1 MKQSNLTKTTDF
13 SNQVN
18 YITYCFGDPGDIKKS
33 VGIRLF
39 YNKYETPTVSTIV
52 DIHNKTIKEDGF
64 NESGF
69 NTIIYK
75 EFNKPYFEIN
85 FDSSKNQKFNA
96 VIYYSGD
103 NSLPSGFTI
112 FSRIQNSN
120 IDENSHIKTIRL
132 YPEFRVNLIE
142 GEDEETDVL
151 IINTLSSLKVYSNE
165 DSSLARRLLSNKEDL
180 SNYASIDDVK
190 KYFESTKSA
199 SYIRYTS
206 SLSSLIND
214 STLMLT
220 TDLLNIHNSKDGLNY
235 YKFFISNG
243 VVVNT
248 YDVKYTKFFVSLYNS
263 DIALF
268 EYSEEQETL
277 GTYRIIS
284 LTKKNSFNLP
294 TVLVQKGNVPNVTE
308 NMEVISM
315 SGNYI
320 VFRDKLTE
328 SWSVFNMKKPEEG
341 LISVSSNFGVLFDP
355 WGIDEDITY
364 FSKESTIGSPFE
376 AFPITSKFYKQL
388 IALPIN
394 PEIKDSIVFLKKIGP
409 WYVFKTT
416 NNTNN
421 ATLVYVSKYGSI
433 YFDESEENEIIPIN
447 SKCILHQKKISN
459 EDDYEYEF
467 AFYFI
472 NDNAIPVRSDLQAKK
487 NGYGSENSYKI
498 SFKSS
503 YDKEDIN
510 RVILIDGLRRAS
522 LTTYSFPK
530 DRMFITSFYGIL
542 FYLEEDSSGEK
553 KIYYL

>member
-1 MKQSNLTKTTDF
+1 MKQRSNLTADTDF

-33 VGIRLF
+33 IGIRLF
-39 YNKYETPTVSTIV
+39 YNKYETPNVSTIV
-52 DIHNKTIKEDGF
+52 DIHNKTIKESSF

-75 EFNKPYFEIN
+75 EFDKPYFEIN
-85 FDSSKNQKFNA
+85 FDNSKTQKFNT

-103 NSLPSGFTI
+103 SSLPSGFTV
-112 FSRIQNSN
+112 FSRIQNSK
-120 IDENSHIKTIRL
+120 IDENSNINTIRL
-132 YPEFRVNLIE
+132 YPEFKVNLAE
-142 GEDEETDVL
+142 EDEETDVL

-165 DSSLARRLLSNKEDL
+165 DSSLARRLLSDKEDL
-180 SNYASIDDVK
+180 SNYASINDVK
-190 KYFESTKSA
+190 KYFNDTKNA

-220 TDLLNIHNSKDGLNY
+220 TDCLNILNSKDGLNY
-235 YKFFISNG
+235 YKFFVSNG
-243 VVVNT
+243 IAVNT

-284 LTKKNSFNLP
+284 LTKKNTFNLP
-294 TVLVQKGNVPNVTE
+294 TVLVQKGIVPNVTK

-320 VFRDKLTE
+320 VFRDNFTE
-328 SWSVFNMKKPEEG
+328 DWSVFNMKKPEEG

-355 WGIDEDITY
+355 WSLDEDITY
-364 FSKESTIGSPFE
+364 FSKESTISSPFE
-376 AFPITSKFYKQL
+376 AFPITSNFYKQL
-388 IALPIN
+388 IALPID

-416 NNTNN
+416 NNTNKV
-421 ATLVYVSKYGSI
+421 TLVYVSLYGSI

-447 SKCILHQKKISN
+447 SKCILHQKKSSDEN
-459 EDDYEYEF
+459 KGYEF
-467 AFYFI
+467 VFYFI
-472 NDNAIPVRSDLQAKK
+472 NNKAIPVRSDLQAKK
-487 NGYGSENSYKI
+487 NGYGSENDYKI
-498 SFKSS
+498 KFNSS
-503 YDKEDIN
+503 YDEKDIE
-510 RVILIDGLRRAS
+510 RVILIDGLRRAPI
-522 LTTYSFPK
+522 TTYSFPK
-530 DRMFITSFYGIL
+530 DRTFITSFYGIL